1 VFGDR
6 LLRREAPGAFGVF
19 KVQESLGTG
28 ALGPLHLALDP
39 STSQPVVVHTIRLRD
54 RLWSAQPSI
63 SAVNAL
69 RALCPINI
77 GHPSV
82 ARPLSCGVEGG
93 TLYVVYP
100 YRAGRTLDELLGDT
114 PMPPADVVRLL
125 TPVASAIDA
134 AASSR
139 LHHGLLTPRDIIVLG
154 DQVSV
159 TGFGLAQALRSA
171 GVTADVQPLYSSP
184 QRLAGAPPALADDVY
199 SLGAIALR
207 ALVGTPA
214 QPDDARVSEDGGSRS
229 LRWVPKP
236 TQSEV
241 QALRSIEGADGRALR
256 VALSRA
262 LSEDPL
268 ARPGATELLVRLRQ
282 ALADDSAPAS
292 YGEDSAMML
301 FSSETPDE
309 GSTSPDAAP
318 TVVKMRPP
326 SADPVPLPSREKA
339 RETEPA
345 RERFRGAA
353 SRDPAG
359 KAPRMLSFDDAPAAR
374 SPVSPAASSHAV
386 AVVPERRRRRLGL
399 VAAVVFVGL
408 GAAFAV
414 GFFLND
420 IRRAIDPGAK
430 VAEPQQALGE
440 TAAPVVPRAQPQS
453 APPASRPAGAP
464 STQQPSAA
472 AQPQA
477 PVLPAPQTPVGP
489 APPAAPPADSMI
501 GRINVVSTPIG
512 ATVTLDGVERGTTP
526 LVLRNLRL
534 GERTIQVALSGH
546 DVRQMQVTLTEASPG
561 RSVEV
566 PLRPS
571 DAEPAPPE
579 PGAAPGRLMVV
590 SRPPGAQLFVD
601 DSLVGKTP
609 LLMTDV
615 APGSRR
621 VRLELSGYASWTVT
635 VQLEPNQRFRVEA
648 DLQP

>member
-1 VFGDR
+1 
-6 LLRREAPGAFGVF
+6 
-19 KVQESLGTG
+19 
-28 ALGPLHLALDP
+28 
-39 STSQPVVVHTIRLRD
+39 
-54 RLWSAQPSI
+54 
-63 SAVNAL
+63 
-69 RALCPINI
+69 
-77 GHPSV
+77 
-82 ARPLSCGVEGG
+82 
-93 TLYVVYP
+93 
-100 YRAGRTLDELLGDT
+100 
-114 PMPPADVVRLL
+114 
-125 TPVASAIDA
+125 
-134 AASSR
+134 
-139 LHHGLLTPRDIIVLG
+139 
-154 DQVSV
+154 
-159 TGFGLAQALRSA
+159 
-171 GVTADVQPLYSSP
+171 
-184 QRLAGAPPALADDVY
+184 
-199 SLGAIALR
+199 
-207 ALVGTPA
+207 
-214 QPDDARVSEDGGSRS
+214 
-229 LRWVPKP
+229 
-236 TQSEV
+236 
-241 QALRSIEGADGRALR
+241 
-256 VALSRA
+256 
-262 LSEDPL
+262 
-268 ARPGATELLVRLRQ
+268 
-282 ALADDSAPAS
+282 
-292 YGEDSAMML
+292 
-301 FSSETPDE
+301 
-309 GSTSPDAAP
+309 
-318 TVVKMRPP
+318 
-326 SADPVPLPSREKA
+326 
-339 RETEPA
+339 
-345 RERFRGAA
+345 
-353 SRDPAG
+353 
-359 KAPRMLSFDDAPAAR
+359 
-374 SPVSPAASSHAV
+374 
-386 AVVPERRRRRLGL
+386 LGL